1 MGLLSKF
8 EGKME
13 DTVEGAAE
21 KMGASPLS
29 PVQIAKKAEKQMRR
43 EKMVGA
49 GKQYAPTLYTVLVS
63 QIDDER
69 LFGYY
74 PTLAGQTETY
84 LSAKAAEH
92 GLVMD
97 GQPLVRFI
105 ADEGLKRGKFEVI
118 AEMVAAPIVSQL
130 RQEEMER
137 YGIAPMQSRMQRPQN
152 MQADRPFAGQ
162 AQAMAAQAAA
172 QSAAQQAQPDAMV
185 EPQTMVFGQN
195 PVAAQPANAAAPDFE
210 VYLYDATNDRAFTLT
225 GKPMQIGR
233 ESRNDVVIPDIN
245 ASRLHAEIHMEPT
258 GAWVLTDLGSTNG
271 TYVNGH
277 AIKSIELRDA
287 DRIIV
292 GTTELEFQQL

>member
-1 MGLLSKF
+1 
-8 EGKME
+8 ME

-63 QIDDER
+63 QDDDER

-105 ADEGLKRGKFEVI
+105 ADDGLKRGKFEVI

-137 YGIAPMQSRMQRPQN
+137 YGIAPAQGRAQGARGMRGGYVDPQPMQQPRGYSRNEPAN
-152 MQADRPFAGQ
+152 GWDDGYGAPEPSGFAG
-162 AQAMAAQAAA
+162 AAGAVGAAGIG
-172 QSAAQQAQPDAMV
+172 AAGAVAGMGAAPDAYGA
-185 EPQTMVFGQN
+185 EPQTMVFGQAL
-195 PVAAQPANAAAPDFE
+195 PTQEQPAQRPPKTSKPTSTTSRTTAP
-210 VYLYDATNDRAFTLT
+210 
-225 GKPMQIGR
+225 
-233 ESRNDVVIPDIN
+233 SRSP
-245 ASRLHAEIHMEPT
+245 A
-258 GAWVLTDLGSTNG
+258 G
-271 TYVNGH
+271 T
-277 AIKSIELRDA
+277 
-287 DRIIV
+287 
-292 GTTELEFQQL
+292 